1 MGVSDAKIWISIRK
15 EVKNRNIKMM
25 ITGFRII
32 LFNKYS
38 QNNILINQSHHYRTT
53 IASAVYNANER
64 NIHDPNLVP

>member
-1 MGVSDAKIWISIRK
+1 
-15 EVKNRNIKMM
+15 MM